1 VSVSTLGDH
10 WEDVYTTKSSSE
22 VSWYQRSPTTSIRLI
37 TASIAS
43 TSDPVLDIGTGA
55 SLLTD
60 NLLADGL
67 TDLTVLDVSRHAL
80 DEVRHR
86 LGDKANGVTF
96 VHADVLEWRPERRY
110 MVWHDRAV
118 FHFLTEP
125 EKKRRYME
133 TMRRALHADGT
144 AVVGTFAEDGP
155 THCSGLPV
163 SRYSGGEL
171 DDVFSAS
178 FTPIEHLREE
188 HVTPNGIVQPFTW
201 AVFRAS

>member
-1 VSVSTLGDH
+1 
-10 WEDVYTTKSSSE
+10 
-22 VSWYQRSPTTSIRLI
+22 
-37 TASIAS
+37 
-43 TSDPVLDIGTGA
+43 
-55 SLLTD
+55 
-60 NLLADGL
+60 
-67 TDLTVLDVSRHAL
+67 
-80 DEVRHR
+80 
-86 LGDKANGVTF
+86 
-96 VHADVLEWRPERRY
+96 

-144 AVVGTFAEDGP
+144 AVVGTFADDGP

-163 SRYSGGEL
+163 SRYSAGEL

>member
-1 VSVSTLGDH
+1 MSAVGDH
-10 WEDVYTTKSSSE
+10 WEGVYTSKASTE
-22 VSWYQRSPTTSIRLI
+22 VSWYQRSPSTSIRLI

-43 TSDPVLDIGTGA
+43 TSDPVVDIGSGA
-55 SLLTD
+55 SLLAD
-60 NLLADGL
+60 HLLADGL
-67 TDLTVLDVSRHAL
+67 TDLTMLDVSAHAL

-86 LGDKANGVTF
+86 LGDDANGVTF

-118 FHFLTEP
+118 FHFLTEA
-125 EKKRRYME
+125 EKKRRYVE
-133 TMRRALHADGT
+133 TMRRALREDGT

-163 SRYSGGEL
+163 SRYSAAEL

-188 HVTPNGIVQPFTW
+188 HVTPDGVVQPFTW
-201 AVFRAS
+201 AVFRPS